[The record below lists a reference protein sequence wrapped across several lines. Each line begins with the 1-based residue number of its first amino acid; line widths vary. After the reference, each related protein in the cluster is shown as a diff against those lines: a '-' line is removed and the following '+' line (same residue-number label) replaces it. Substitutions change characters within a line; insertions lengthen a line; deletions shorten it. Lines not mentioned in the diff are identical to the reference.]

1 MSTKNFVSI
10 YAAFLTTL
18 LISPIVISDD
28 ATPIPADAAQLS
40 GWFTANVKPLADRKA
55 TLDPALDAAEAGAK
69 VIKVG
74 KTGGEFKT
82 ITEAIN
88 SIPSGNTKRVII
100 SLGPGEYQEKVKIER
115 TKPFVTL
122 YGAPSDMPTIVFGGT
137 AAEYGTVDSATL
149 IVESDYFVA
158 ANIIVKNSA
167 PRPDGERKGAQAVAA
182 RISGDKSALYNCKLI
197 GFQDTLC
204 DDKGLHF
211 FKDCFITGTV
221 DFIFG
226 NAKSLY
232 LNTEIN
238 VIPEEGFTVITAHAR
253 QGNSED
259 TGYSFVHCKVTGAG
273 KGAYLGRAWMPNPK
287 VIFAFSDL
295 GSAVAPEGWSDN
307 FKPERA
313 NTAFFGEYQCKGTGA
328 NPAARAKFTKQLAPP
343 QANEF
348 ISLAFIQGSK
358 WLLPP
363 PKV

>member
-10 YAAFLTTL
+10 YAAILTIL

-28 ATPIPADAAQLS
+28 ATPIPVDAAQLS

-55 TLDPALDAAEAGAK
+55 TLDPALDAAEAGSK

-74 KTGGEFKT
+74 TGGEFKT

-88 SIPSGNTKRVII
+88 SIPAGNTKRVII
-100 SLGPGEYQEKVKIER
+100 SLGPGEYQEKIKIER

-122 YGAPSDMPTIVFGGT
+122 YGAPSDMPTIAFGGT

-167 PRPDGERKGAQAVAA
+167 PRPDGKRKGAQAVAA
-182 RISGDKSALYNCKLI
+182 RISGDKSAMYNCKLI

-204 DDKGLHF
+204 DDKGLHL

-253 QGNSED
+253 QGEE
-259 TGYSFVHCKVTGAG
+259 YSQ
-273 KGAYLGRAWMPNPK
+273 LLIER
-287 VIFAFSDL
+287 
-295 GSAVAPEGWSDN
+295 
-307 FKPERA
+307 KP
-313 NTAFFGEYQCKGTGA
+313 G
-328 NPAARAKFTKQLAPP
+328 P
-343 QANEF
+343 
-348 ISLAFIQGSK
+348 SK
-358 WLLPP
+358 
-363 PKV
+363 